1 MIPPNVVFIVYGVTA
16 NVSIGNL
23 FMAALVP
30 GVLAAVALMVQIG
43 WQARRQKWPRGT
55 WPGWRQTGRNALGAL
70 LPLLLVV
77 VVLGGIRYGLFTAT
91 EAAAV
96 AVAYALLL
104 AAFVYRTLTF
114 RLLWNKLVE
123 TAILTGMVLLIVGA
137 ARLLSWVL
145 ATQQVPQAFAS
156 VVMSLGGGKTLFLL
170 MTIAVFLPLGT
181 ILEGVPA
188 IVMLTPILA
197 PIARQLG
204 INLVHYGVIIAATQG
219 ISVFTPP
226 VGISLL
232 VACSVGRVSP
242 SEVAR
247 PLFPYLAILL
257 LVTLLIAFVP
267 ELSLFL
273 PRMVGYGR

>member
-1 MIPPNVVFIVYGVTA
+1 MD
-16 NVSIGNL
+16 
-23 FMAALVP
+23 
-30 GVLAAVALMVQIG
+30 
-43 WQARRQKWPRGT
+43 
-55 WPGWRQTGRNALGAL
+55 AL
-70 LPLLLVV
+70 LPLLLIV

-96 AVAYALLL
+96 AVVYALLL

-145 ATQQVPQAFAS
+145 ATQQVPQTFAAVRHAARRRKHAVS
-156 VVMSLGGGKTLFLL
+156 ADDHRGVSPARHHPRGRAGHRDADADPRPDRAAARHQPRALRCHHRRDPGHLGLHATGRHQ
-170 MTIAVFLPLGT
+170 
-181 ILEGVPA
+181 PA
-188 IVMLTPILA
+188 
-197 PIARQLG
+197 R
-204 INLVHYGVIIAATQG
+204 
-219 ISVFTPP
+219 
-226 VGISLL
+226 
-232 VACSVGRVSP
+232 RVLSRPREP

-247 PLFPYLAILL
+247 PLCPYLAILL

-267 ELSLFL
+267 ALSLFL